1 MIFLAS
7 LLKHILRMRISC
19 ANVQIKLNSLIINNS
34 VIVEN
39 RAFTSKLLTK
49 YENDILYSAR
59 LLMKNVLLEIIYMKF

>member
-1 MIFLAS
+1 
-7 LLKHILRMRISC
+7 MRISC
-19 ANVQIKLNSLIINNS
+19 ANVQIKLNGLIINNS
-34 VIVEN
+34 VIVEI

>member
-1 MIFLAS
+1 M
-7 LLKHILRMRISC
+7 LRMRISC
-19 ANVQIKLNSLIINNS
+19 ANVQIKLNGLIINNS

>member
-1 MIFLAS
+1 M
-7 LLKHILRMRISC
+7 LRMRITC

-59 LLMKNVLLEIIYMKF
+59 LLMKNV